1 MKQLAFL
8 SFILIVFIVAVLYVL
23 MQPKKVETLPVP
35 LIQAASSTWPSGG
48 KG

>member
-8 SFILIVFIVAVLYVL
+8 FFILIVFTIAVLYVL
-23 MQPKKVETLPVP
+23 MQSKKVEILPAP
-35 LIQAASSTWPSGG
+35 LIQAATSSFPVGG